1 MTRPLT
7 RSLAESWRGQAST
20 QGSAAAFGAL
30 APEPE
35 PRSLQCGSVDYISG
49 PVSDELK
56 PNATETEAKPVSESA
71 AEGDHV
77 VEATAEV
84 VEAASDPVVEA
95 APEPTPDPL
104 EVARADAARLKEQL
118 LRTAADFDNFRKRS
132 RKEVADAEQRGLDNL
147 LKDMLPVFDNLER
160 AAVHA
165 ENATDVASLV
175 DGIRMVMKQFSDTLS
190 RMNIERVEAVGHA
203 FDPSVH
209 EAIQQMV
216 TEEHPPGTVAA
227 EVQAGYRQGER
238 LIRPAMV
245 VVAKAP

>member
-1 MTRPLT
+1 MSDHLK
-7 RSLAESWRGQAST
+7 
-20 QGSAAAFGAL
+20 
-30 APEPE
+30 
-35 PRSLQCGSVDYISG
+35 
-49 PVSDELK
+49 SDE
-56 PNATETEAKPVSESA
+56 TETEAKPV
-71 AEGDHV
+71 D
-77 VEATAEV
+77 ATAEV
-84 VEAASDPVVEA
+84 VGDVTADDVGAGSNVAEAPL
-95 APEPTPDPL
+95 DPL
-104 EVARADAARLKEQL
+104 DAARADAARLKEQL

-147 LKDMLPVFDNLER
+147 LRDLLPVFDNLER
-160 AAVHA
+160 AVQHA
-165 ENATDVASLV
+165 ESATDVGSLV
-175 DGIRMVMKQFSDTLS
+175 DGIRMVMKQFSDTLG
-190 RMNIERVEAVGHA
+190 RMNIERVEGVGAV